1 MSSSTTGDPY
11 GPVYRLLDEI
21 WAAHLEMA
29 EIVQSYKVV
38 IEELEDRRDPDKVRL
53 AQSLPGARYT
63 VGTTFVR
70 EHWLKVEAELA
81 KLFPKE

>member
-21 WAAHLEMA
+21 WGAHLEMA
-29 EIVQSYKVV
+29 EIVQGYKQL
-38 IEELEDRRDPDKVRL
+38 IEELEEQRDPDKLRL
-53 AQSLPGARYT
+53 AQALPGARYA
-63 VGTTFVR
+63 VGTTFLR

-81 KLFPKE
+81 RLFPKE

>member
-21 WAAHLEMA
+21 WGAHMEMA
-29 EIVQSYKVV
+29 EIVQGYKQL
-38 IEELEDRRDPDKVRL
+38 IEELEEHQDPDKLRL
-53 AQSLPGARYT
+53 AQALPGARYA
-63 VGTTFVR
+63 VGTTFLR

-81 KLFPKE
+81 RLFPKE